1 MIEPIRHV
9 NARQVSI
16 LGAGLLGGAI
26 AERLSESGW
35 SLRVYDPATQPREKL
50 RHLKLDWTNSEA
62 EALEGAH
69 QAIFCLP
76 NSGVT
81 ASLAPELFTAMAP
94 DGLAIDCTTGDP
106 AEMAHLGAIATHS
119 GRHYLDATIG
129 GSSVQTRNGEVL
141 IMVGGGDDDL
151 AAGLPLLETLS
162 RKVVHVGPHGYGAR
176 MKLVLNLVL
185 GLNRA
190 VLAEAL
196 HLGQALELDPELV
209 LAVLREGPSY
219 SRVMDTKGKK
229 MLTADYTPE
238 ARLSQHRKD
247 VNLMLD
253 TAQRL
258 GLQLPLTATH
268 DQLLAAAEEAGF
280 GAQDN
285 SAVIEAY
292 RNQ

>member
-1 MIEPIRHV
+1 MIQPNREV
-9 NARQVSI
+9 TI

-26 AERLSESGW
+26 AERLSEGGW
-35 SLRVYDPATQPREKL
+35 QLRVYDPAEKPRENL
-50 RHLKLDWTNSEA
+50 RHLNLHWTRSEA

-69 QAIFCLP
+69 HAIFCLP

-81 ASLAPELFTAMAP
+81 SRLAPDLFTAMAP

-106 AEMAHLGAIATHS
+106 SEMAHLGELATHS

-141 IMVGGGDDDL
+141 IMVGGGDDDF
-151 AAGLPLLETLS
+151 AAGLPLLESFS
-162 RKVVHVGPHGYGAR
+162 RKVIHVGPHGYGAR

-209 LAVLREGPSY
+209 LAILREGPSY

-229 MLTADYTPE
+229 MLTSDYTPE

-247 VNLMLD
+247 VGLMLE
-253 TAQRL
+253 AAHRL
-258 GLQLPLTATH
+258 GIELPLCATH
-268 DQLLAAAEEAGF
+268 DTLLQAAEEAGF

-285 SAVIEAY
+285 SAIIEAY
-292 RNQ
+292 RQS

>member
-1 MIEPIRHV
+1 MSPLSREV
-9 NARQVSI
+9 TI

-35 SLRVYDPATQPREKL
+35 HLRVYDPADKPREKL
-50 RHLKLDWTNSEA
+50 RHLNLQWTASEA
-62 EALEGAH
+62 EALKGAH
-69 QAIFCLP
+69 HAIFCLP

-81 ASLAPELFTAMAP
+81 ASLAPDLFTAMAP

-106 AEMAHLGAIATHS
+106 SEMAHLGALATHS

-129 GSSVQTRNGEVL
+129 GSSVQTRKGDVL
-141 IMVGGGDDDL
+141 IMVGGGDEDF
-151 AAGLPLLETLS
+151 AAGLPLLESFS

-196 HLGQALELDPELV
+196 HLGQALELDPDLV

-229 MLTADYTPE
+229 MLTSDYTPE

-247 VNLMLD
+247 VGLMLE
-253 TAQRL
+253 AARRL
-258 GLQLPLTATH
+258 GIKLPLSATH
-268 DQLLAAAEEAGF
+268 DALLAAAEDAGF

-285 SAVIEAY
+285 SAIIEAY
-292 RNQ
+292 RQS